1 MTVFPARATDFDRVP
16 GPHDRRWRLPG
27 PCRAGEKHI
36 SAARGLSA
44 SPRLNL
50 PLFVQEKAG
59 FRCIR
64 ARNRAPAGSGW
75 GPRGARA
82 ESIRSFRVHSSTWPF
97 SLVLDVEPRLFF
109 WPVFIGRRH
118 PGSSEP
124 RQQRRYP
131 CLAIFTPTP
140 APGAPSIIHLI
151 LWNNSS
157 VPGFCGGPPPPGKR
171 PYETYGHI

>member
-50 PLFVQEKAG
+50 PLFVQEQAG

-97 SLVLDVEPRLFF
+97 SLVLDVEPRPFF
-109 WPVFIGRRH
+109 SHRLHGAQASGQQCAASTTPVPLLCNLHANTSARRAINY
-118 PGSSEP
+118 PFDSLEQFFSA
-124 RQQRRYP
+124 RFLRRSTTTGKK
-131 CLAIFTPTP
+131 AI
-140 APGAPSIIHLI
+140 
-151 LWNNSS
+151 
-157 VPGFCGGPPPPGKR
+157 
-171 PYETYGHI
+171 